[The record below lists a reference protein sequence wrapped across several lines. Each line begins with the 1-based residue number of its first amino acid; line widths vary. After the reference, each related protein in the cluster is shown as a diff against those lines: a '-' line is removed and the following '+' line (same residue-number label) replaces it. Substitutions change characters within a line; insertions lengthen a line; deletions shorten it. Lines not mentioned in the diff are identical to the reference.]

1 MSRWRSI
8 GPVVLALVA
17 IIFALLYLNAN
28 SLIYHPHREEVAPNF
43 EDTQAVRIET
53 EDGESIVAWYRA
65 PQPGQPIFL
74 FFDGNGGRP
83 QIWEGRWRRITESG
97 AGFLAVYY
105 RGYSGSSGRP
115 SERGLHLD
123 ARAGYDWLI
132 AQGYQPRGIIIHGFS
147 LGSGVAT
154 YLAREAPA
162 RALILEAP
170 FTGVDDV
177 AAAHFTP
184 LARLLIRDS
193 YRSRDWIGNVN
204 MPVLIVHGDADTVI
218 PFAQGQ
224 RLFELA
230 REPKQFVRMRGSDH
244 ATLVRDGIY
253 SQIWDFLAEHPSE

>member
-1 MSRWRSI
+1 MRVWRSI
-8 GPVVLALVA
+8 GLIVVALIAVG
-17 IIFALLYLNAN
+17 ILLLYLNAN

-43 EDTQAVRIET
+43 ADTRAVRIAT

-65 PQPGQPIFL
+65 PQPGQPMFL

-105 RGYSGSSGRP
+105 RGYSGSTGRP

-132 AQGYQPRGIIIHGFS
+132 AQGYQPHDIIIHGFS

-154 YLAREAPA
+154 HLAREVSA

-177 AAAHFTP
+177 AATHFSP
-184 LARLLIRDS
+184 LARVLIRDS
-193 YRSRDWIGNVN
+193 FRSRDWIGDVR
-204 MPVLIVHGDADTVI
+204 MPVLIVHGDRDTVV
-218 PFAQGQ
+218 PYAQGQ
-224 RLFELA
+224 SLYALA
-230 REPKQFVRMRGSDH
+230 NEPKQFVTIPGSDH
-244 ATLVRDGIY
+244 ATLVRDGMY
-253 SQIWDFLAEHPSE
+253 PHIWEFLAQHPPE